1 MDVKKCPNYG
11 KWTMLETPTGR
22 ECSKCGFAV
31 TAPIN
36 DGKGGKGYQCPI
48 YQCPILGI
56 FPLSE
61 VIKTVETID
70 ALLTDQTTK
79 GKKEGYS
86 DAASV
91 YEAVYSDLKK
101 KYGKLI
107 SDIESKKTD
116 LYITSDKGLIELEKL
131 EAERDRLKAE
141 LKNKAEDASETFN
154 ISASSIRSSL
164 SSGSSRFFTSS
175 SMWSHDF
182 RDSII
187 AKKKKERM
195 QARRDGYM
203 EAKVLY
209 EEKISQLKDQYRKT
223 KADADIELSNCAN
236 RVSVLLNE
244 IETKLNEIETI
255 KSQIAD
261 LKIAMGD

>member
-1 MDVKKCPNYG
+1 MAVKKCPNCG
-11 KWTMLETPTGR
+11 NWTMFETPTGR

-31 TAPIN
+31 TAPIY
-36 DGKGGKGYQCPI
+36 DEKIEMLLQC
-48 YQCPILGI
+48 CPWLD
-56 FPLSE
+56 L
-61 VIKTVETID
+61 IKTVKTID

-86 DAASV
+86 DAASE

-141 LKNKAEDASETFN
+141 LKNKVEDASGTFN
-154 ISASSIRSSL
+154 ISASSLRSSL

>member
-1 MDVKKCPNYG
+1 MDVKKCPNCG
-11 KWTMLETPTGR
+11 KWTMFETPTGR

-61 VIKTVETID
+61 IIKTVETID

-154 ISASSIRSSL
+154 ISVSSILSSL

-223 KADADIELSNCAN
+223 KADADIELSNYAN

>member
-1 MDVKKCPNYG
+1 MAVKKCPNCG
-11 KWTMLETPTGR
+11 NWTMFETPTGR

-31 TAPIN
+31 TAPIY
-36 DGKGGKGYQCPI
+36 DEKIEMLLQC
-48 YQCPILGI
+48 CPWLD
-56 FPLSE
+56 L
-61 VIKTVETID
+61 IKTVKTID

-86 DAASV
+86 DAASE

-101 KYGKLI
+101 KYEKLI
-107 SDIESKKTD
+107 SDIESKRTD
-116 LYITSDKGLIELEKL
+116 LDITSDKGLIELEKL

-141 LKNKAEDASETFN
+141 LKNKVEDASGTFN
-154 ISASSIRSSL
+154 ISASSLRSSL

-175 SMWSHDF
+175 SMWGHDF

-203 EAKVLY
+203 EAKALY
-209 EEKISQLKDQYRKT
+209 EEKISQLKDHYRKT
-223 KADADIELSNCAN
+223 KADADIKLSNYAN
-236 RVSVLLNE
+236 RVSTLLNE
-244 IETKLNEIETI
+244 IETSKF
-255 KSQIAD
+255 QIAD
-261 LKIAMGD
+261 LKLAMGD

>member
-1 MDVKKCPNYG
+1 MAVKKCPNCG
-11 KWTMLETPTGR
+11 NWTMFETPTGR

-31 TAPIN
+31 TAPIY
-36 DGKGGKGYQCPI
+36 DEKIEMLLQC
-48 YQCPILGI
+48 CPWIDL
-56 FPLSE
+56 
-61 VIKTVETID
+61 IKTVKTID

-86 DAASV
+86 DAASE

-101 KYGKLI
+101 KYEKLI
-107 SDIESKKTD
+107 SDIESKRTD
-116 LYITSDKGLIELEKL
+116 LDITSDKGLIELEKL

-141 LKNKAEDASETFN
+141 LKNKVEDASGTFN
-154 ISASSIRSSL
+154 ISASSLRSSL

-175 SMWSHDF
+175 SMWGHDF

-203 EAKVLY
+203 EAKALY
-209 EEKISQLKDQYRKT
+209 EEKISQLKDHYRKT
-223 KADADIELSNCAN
+223 KADADIKLSNYAN
-236 RVSVLLNE
+236 RVSTL
-244 IETKLNEIETI
+244 LNEIETI
-255 KSQIAD
+255 KFQIAD
-261 LKIAMGD
+261 LKLAMGD

>member
-1 MDVKKCPNYG
+1 MDVKKCPNCG
-11 KWTMLETPTGR
+11 KWTMFETPTGR

>member
-1 MDVKKCPNYG
+1 MF
-11 KWTMLETPTGR
+11 ETPNGR

-31 TAPIN
+31 TAPIY
-36 DGKGGKGYQCPI
+36 DEKIEMLLQC
-48 YQCPILGI
+48 CPWLD
-56 FPLSE
+56 L
-61 VIKTVETID
+61 IKTVKTID

-86 DAASV
+86 DAASE

-101 KYGKLI
+101 KYEKLI
-107 SDIESKKTD
+107 SDIESKRTD
-116 LYITSDKGLIELEKL
+116 LDITSDKGLIELEKL

-141 LKNKAEDASETFN
+141 LKNKVEDASGTFN
-154 ISASSIRSSL
+154 ISASSLRSSL

-175 SMWSHDF
+175 SMWGHDF

-203 EAKVLY
+203 EAKALY
-209 EEKISQLKDQYRKT
+209 EEKISQLKDHYRKT
-223 KADADIELSNCAN
+223 KADADIKLSNYAN
-236 RVSVLLNE
+236 RVSTL
-244 IETKLNEIETI
+244 LNEIETI
-255 KSQIAD
+255 KFQIAD
-261 LKIAMGD
+261 LKLAMGD

>member
-1 MDVKKCPNYG
+1 
-11 KWTMLETPTGR
+11 MLETPTGR

>member
-1 MDVKKCPNYG
+1 MF
-11 KWTMLETPTGR
+11 ETPTGR

-31 TAPIN
+31 TAPIY
-36 DGKGGKGYQCPI
+36 DEKIEMLLQC
-48 YQCPILGI
+48 CPWLD
-56 FPLSE
+56 L
-61 VIKTVETID
+61 IKTVKTID

-86 DAASV
+86 DAASE

-101 KYGKLI
+101 KYEKLI
-107 SDIESKKTD
+107 SDIESKRTD
-116 LYITSDKGLIELEKL
+116 LDITSDKGLIELEKL

-141 LKNKAEDASETFN
+141 LKNKVEDASGTFN
-154 ISASSIRSSL
+154 ISASSLRSSL

-175 SMWSHDF
+175 SMWGHDF

-203 EAKVLY
+203 EAKALY
-209 EEKISQLKDQYRKT
+209 EEKISQLKDHYRKT
-223 KADADIELSNCAN
+223 KADADIKLSNYAN
-236 RVSVLLNE
+236 RVSTLLNE
-244 IETKLNEIETI
+244 IETSKF
-255 KSQIAD
+255 QIAD
-261 LKIAMGD
+261 LKLAMGD

>member
-1 MDVKKCPNYG
+1 MAVKKCPNCG
-11 KWTMLETPTGR
+11 NWTMFETPTGR

-31 TAPIN
+31 TAPIY
-36 DGKGGKGYQCPI
+36 DEKIEMLLQC
-48 YQCPILGI
+48 CPWLD
-56 FPLSE
+56 L
-61 VIKTVETID
+61 IKTVKTID

-86 DAASV
+86 DAASE

-101 KYGKLI
+101 KYEKLI
-107 SDIESKKTD
+107 SDIESKRTD
-116 LYITSDKGLIELEKL
+116 LDITSDKGLIELEKL

-141 LKNKAEDASETFN
+141 LKNKVEDASGTFN
-154 ISASSIRSSL
+154 ISASSLRSSL

-175 SMWSHDF
+175 SMWGHDF

-203 EAKVLY
+203 EAKALY
-209 EEKISQLKDQYRKT
+209 EEKISQLKDHYRKT
-223 KADADIELSNCAN
+223 KADADIKLSNYAN
-236 RVSVLLNE
+236 RVSTL
-244 IETKLNEIETI
+244 LNEIETI
-255 KSQIAD
+255 KFQIAD
-261 LKIAMGD
+261 LKLAMGD

>member
-1 MDVKKCPNYG
+1 MDVKKCPNCG
-11 KWTMLETPTGR
+11 KWTMFETPTGR

-154 ISASSIRSSL
+154 ISAPSILSSL

>member
-1 MDVKKCPNYG
+1 MDVKKCPNCG

-36 DGKGGKGYQCPI
+36 DGKGGKG

>member
-1 MDVKKCPNYG
+1 MAVKKCPNCG
-11 KWTMLETPTGR
+11 NWTMFETPTGR

-31 TAPIN
+31 TAPIY
-36 DGKGGKGYQCPI
+36 DEKIEMLLQC
-48 YQCPILGI
+48 CPWLD
-56 FPLSE
+56 L
-61 VIKTVETID
+61 IKTVKTID

-86 DAASV
+86 DAASE

-101 KYGKLI
+101 KYEKLI
-107 SDIESKKTD
+107 SDIESKRTD
-116 LYITSDKGLIELEKL
+116 LDITSDKGLIELEKL

-141 LKNKAEDASETFN
+141 LKNKVEDASGTFN
-154 ISASSIRSSL
+154 ISASSLRSSL

-175 SMWSHDF
+175 SMLGHDF

-203 EAKVLY
+203 EAKALY
-209 EEKISQLKDQYRKT
+209 EEKISQLKDHYRKT
-223 KADADIELSNCAN
+223 KADADIKLSNYAN
-236 RVSVLLNE
+236 RVSTL
-244 IETKLNEIETI
+244 LNEIETI
-255 KSQIAD
+255 KFQIAD
-261 LKIAMGD
+261 LKLAMGD

>member
-1 MDVKKCPNYG
+1 MAVKKCPNCG
-11 KWTMLETPTGR
+11 NWTMFETPTGR

-31 TAPIN
+31 TAPIY
-36 DGKGGKGYQCPI
+36 DEKIEMLLQC
-48 YQCPILGI
+48 CPWLD
-56 FPLSE
+56 L
-61 VIKTVETID
+61 IKTVKTID

-86 DAASV
+86 DAASE

-101 KYGKLI
+101 KYEKLI
-107 SDIESKKTD
+107 SDIESKRTD
-116 LYITSDKGLIELEKL
+116 LDITSDKGLIELEKL

-141 LKNKAEDASETFN
+141 LKNKVEDASGTFN
-154 ISASSIRSSL
+154 ISASSLRSSL

-175 SMWSHDF
+175 SMWGHDF

-203 EAKVLY
+203 EAKALY
-209 EEKISQLKDQYRKT
+209 EEKISQLKDHYRKT
-223 KADADIELSNCAN
+223 KADADIKLSNYAN
-236 RVSVLLNE
+236 RVSTLLDE
-244 IETKLNEIETI
+244 IETSKF
-255 KSQIAD
+255 QIAD
-261 LKIAMGD
+261 LKLAMGD

>member
-1 MDVKKCPNYG
+1 MF
-11 KWTMLETPTGR
+11 ETPTGR

-154 ISASSIRSSL
+154 ISVSSILSSL

-223 KADADIELSNCAN
+223 KADADIELSNYAN

>member
-1 MDVKKCPNYG
+1 MDVKKCPNCG
-11 KWTMLETPTGR
+11 KWTMFETPTGR

-86 DAASV
+86 DAASE

-154 ISASSIRSSL
+154 ISDSSILSSL

>member
-1 MDVKKCPNYG
+1 MAVKKCPNCG
-11 KWTMLETPTGR
+11 NWTMFETPTGR

-31 TAPIN
+31 TAPIY
-36 DGKGGKGYQCPI
+36 DEKIEMLLQC
-48 YQCPILGI
+48 CPWIDL
-56 FPLSE
+56 
-61 VIKTVETID
+61 IKTVKTID

-86 DAASV
+86 DAASE

-101 KYGKLI
+101 KYEKLI
-107 SDIESKKTD
+107 SDIESKRTD
-116 LYITSDKGLIELEKL
+116 LDITSDKGLIELEKL

-141 LKNKAEDASETFN
+141 LKNKVEDASGTFN

-175 SMWSHDF
+175 SMWGHDF

-203 EAKVLY
+203 EAKALY
-209 EEKISQLKDQYRKT
+209 EEKISQLKDHYRKT
-223 KADADIELSNCAN
+223 KADADIKLSNYAN
-236 RVSVLLNE
+236 RVSTL
-244 IETKLNEIETI
+244 LNEIETI
-255 KSQIAD
+255 KFQIAD
-261 LKIAMGD
+261 LKLAMGD

>member
-1 MDVKKCPNYG
+1 MAVKKCPNCG
-11 KWTMLETPTGR
+11 NWTMFETPTGR

-31 TAPIN
+31 TAPIY
-36 DGKGGKGYQCPI
+36 DEKIEMLLQC
-48 YQCPILGI
+48 CPWLD
-56 FPLSE
+56 L
-61 VIKTVETID
+61 IKTVKTID

-86 DAASV
+86 DAASE

-101 KYGKLI
+101 KYEKLI
-107 SDIESKKTD
+107 SDIESKRTD
-116 LYITSDKGLIELEKL
+116 LDITSDKGLIELEKL

-141 LKNKAEDASETFN
+141 LKNKVEDASGTFN
-154 ISASSIRSSL
+154 ISASSLRSSL

-175 SMWSHDF
+175 SMWGHDF

-203 EAKVLY
+203 EAKALY
-209 EEKISQLKDQYRKT
+209 EEKK
-223 KADADIELSNCAN
+223 
-236 RVSVLLNE
+236 
-244 IETKLNEIETI
+244 
-255 KSQIAD
+255 
-261 LKIAMGD
+261 

>member
-1 MDVKKCPNYG
+1 MDVKKCPNCG

-244 IETKLNEIETI
+244 IETTLNEIETI

>member
-1 MDVKKCPNYG
+1 MDVKKCPNCG
-11 KWTMLETPTGR
+11 KWTMLETPTVR

-244 IETKLNEIETI
+244 IETTLNEIETI

>member
-1 MDVKKCPNYG
+1 MAVKKCPNCG
-11 KWTMLETPTGR
+11 NWTMFETPTGR

-31 TAPIN
+31 TAPIY
-36 DGKGGKGYQCPI
+36 DEKIEMLLQC
-48 YQCPILGI
+48 CPWIDL
-56 FPLSE
+56 
-61 VIKTVETID
+61 IKTVKTID

-86 DAASV
+86 DAASE

-101 KYGKLI
+101 KYEKLI
-107 SDIESKKTD
+107 SDIESKRTD
-116 LYITSDKGLIELEKL
+116 LDITSDKGLIELEKL

-141 LKNKAEDASETFN
+141 LKNKVEDASGTFN
-154 ISASSIRSSL
+154 ISASSLRSSL

-175 SMWSHDF
+175 SMWGHDF

-203 EAKVLY
+203 EAKALY
-209 EEKISQLKDQYRKT
+209 EEKISQLKDHYRKT
-223 KADADIELSNCAN
+223 KADADIKLSNYAN
-236 RVSVLLNE
+236 RVSTL
-244 IETKLNEIETI
+244 LNEIETI
-255 KSQIAD
+255 KFQIAD

>member
-1 MDVKKCPNYG
+1 MKKDE
-11 KWTMLETPTGR
+11 KIEMLLQH
-22 ECSKCGFAV
+22 S
-31 TAPIN
+31 
-36 DGKGGKGYQCPI
+36 
-48 YQCPILGI
+48 
-56 FPLSE
+56 PLLN

-70 ALLTDQTTK
+70 ALLTDQTTED
-79 GKKEGYS
+79 KKEGYS

-101 KYGKLI
+101 KYEKLI

-116 LYITSDKGLIELEKL
+116 LDITIDKGLIELEKL

-154 ISASSIRSSL
+154 ISASSILCSL

-175 SMWSHDF
+175 AIWGYDF

-203 EAKVLY
+203 EAKALY
-209 EEKISQLKDQYRKT
+209 EEKISQLKDRYRKT
-223 KADADIELSNCAN
+223 KADADIKLSNYAN
-236 RVSVLLNE
+236 RVSAL
-244 IETKLNEIETI
+244 LNEIETI
-255 KSQIAD
+255 KFQIAD